1 MDTGIRAARDQVAQE
16 TMTRVLAVLAERF
29 EIAMPDLRVQARDP
43 QVRAMLQ
50 RERLAAA
57 LVDLEEATKP
67 APKAARRKTEKAEE

>member
-1 MDTGIRAARDQVAQE
+1 MDPGIRAARDQVAQE

-29 EIAMPDLRVQARDP
+29 EFAMPDLRVQARDP

-57 LVDLEEATKP
+57 LVDLEEAT
-67 APKAARRKTEKAEE
+67 APKPARRKKTEVEA